1 METTLMTF
9 AQVVETAVTFTDNRP
24 FLNKKL
30 WCCVGGG
37 KIRKF
42 GLIWRRVDARKVSF
56 RNYLRWPIFIINA
69 VDETTLS
76 CNISQW
82 RSSTVYTTYNIF
94 KTTLTRM
101 IKLRDQMFH
110 LVSNLS
116 LLKCLY
122 KLCNSVLWLGNRTL
136 FVSSALWLTN
146 MPRENS
152 VQIQGR
158 SYLRHCILGKPLW
171 TNSAS
176 VAWCCFREV
185 HMSFGKH
192 NFK

>member
-1 METTLMTF
+1 MTF

-24 FLNKKL
+24 FLKKKL

-56 RNYLRWPIFIINA
+56 RNSLRWPIFIINA
-69 VDETTLS
+69 VDETKLS
-76 CNISQW
+76 CTPNYLAQFI
-82 RSSTVYTTYNIF
+82 TTYNIF
-94 KTTLTRM
+94 KTTLTRT
-101 IKLRDQMFH
+101 IRLRDQIFH

-116 LLKCLY
+116 LLKGLY
-122 KLCNSVLWLGNRTL
+122 KLCNSVLWLGNSTL
-136 FVSSALWLTN
+136 FVSSALWLTS

>member
-1 METTLMTF
+1 MTF

-24 FLNKKL
+24 FLKKKL

-42 GLIWRRVDARKVSF
+42 GLIWRRVDARKSA
-56 RNYLRWPIFIINA
+56 L
-69 VDETTLS
+69 ETLYGGQFS
-76 CNISQW
+76 
-82 RSSTVYTTYNIF
+82 SSTPLMKPHYLVISPSDAAAQFITTYNIF
-94 KTTLTRM
+94 KTTLTRT
-101 IKLRDQMFH
+101 IRLRDQMFH